1 MVGTDKEPGTPALAL
16 VRPYRSLKIGVRG
29 RKKKAMRTPGPDV
42 RTGKKRGSEVEKKA
56 MRTPGPD
63 VRTGKKLGSEVEKKA
78 MRTPGPDVRTGKKL
92 GSEVDFFSR
101 RRDAH
106 GAFWLSMESWKG
118 SGSVRGLAV

>member
-63 VRTGKKLGSEVEKKA
+63 VRTGKK
-78 MRTPGPDVRTGKKL
+78 R

-101 RRDAH
+101 RKDAH